1 VRKVDGPNPGPL
13 EGVTV
18 LDLSRVL
25 AGPWATQL
33 LGDYGAEVIKVE
45 RPGSGDDTRRWGPPY
60 VRDAE
65 GRDTTESAY
74 FLSANRNKRS
84 VAVDISTPE
93 GQSTIRRLAERSD
106 VLVENFR
113 PGGLARYGLDY
124 ESLRAVNPGLIYCSI
139 SGFGQT
145 GPNRDRPGYDIMIQ
159 GFGGLMSITGEPDG
173 EPMKV
178 GVAIADI
185 MCGMY
190 AATAILAA
198 LRHRDRTGE
207 GQHVDVSL
215 ADTQVAWLANQG
227 LNYLVS
233 GEDPPR
239 LGNGHPNIVPYQ
251 VFACADGHVIV
262 AVGNDAQFARFCG
275 CLGLE
280 ELARDERFA
289 TNPARV
295 ANRRTLVP
303 LIAARLASL
312 NRDDIIARL
321 EEAGVPCGP
330 VNRISDVFATE
341 QVRARGMRISMPH
354 PLAGGGTVDLIGNPV
369 KFSATPVSY
378 RRPPP
383 LCGEHT
389 GEVLEELSGRRGSGE
404 E

>member
-1 VRKVDGPNPGPL
+1 MRKADGSCLGPL
-13 EGVTV
+13 AGVRV

-33 LGDYGAEVIKVE
+33 LGDYGAEVVKVE
-45 RPGSGDDTRRWGPPY
+45 RPGTGDDTRRWGPPY
-60 VRDAE
+60 VKDAE

-84 VAVDISTPE
+84 VAVDISTEE
-93 GQSTIRRLAERSD
+93 GRKTIHRLARWAD

-113 PGGLARYGLDY
+113 PGGLARHGLDY
-124 ESLRAVNPGLIYCSI
+124 ESLKTVNPGLIYCSI

-145 GPNRDRPGYDIMIQ
+145 GPNREKPGYDLMIQ
-159 GFGGLMSITGEPDG
+159 GFGGLMSITGEPEG

-190 AATAILAA
+190 AVTAILAA
-198 LRHRDRTGE
+198 LHHRSRTGE
-207 GQHVDVSL
+207 GQHIDIAL

-233 GEDPPR
+233 GENPPR

-262 AVGNDAQFARFCG
+262 AVGNDAQFARFCA
-275 CLGLE
+275 CFGLE
-280 ELARDERFA
+280 ELAEDERFA

-295 ANRRTLVP
+295 ANRQTLVP
-303 LIAARLASL
+303 HIAVRLAGL
-312 NRDDIIARL
+312 NRDDILARL
-321 EEAGVPCGP
+321 EAAGVPCGP

-341 QVRARGMRISMPH
+341 QVRAREMKISMPH
-354 PLAGGGTVDLIGNPV
+354 QLAGSGTVDLIGNPV
-369 KFSATPVSY
+369 KFSSTPVTY

-389 GEVLEELSGRRGSGE
+389 DEVLREISGKEKTGE
-404 E
+404 D

>member
-1 VRKVDGPNPGPL
+1 MRKADGSSIGPL
-13 EGVTV
+13 QGVRV

-45 RPGSGDDTRRWGPPY
+45 RPGTGDDTRHWGPPC
-60 VRDAE
+60 VKDAH

-84 VAVDISTPE
+84 VAVDLSTPE
-93 GQSTIRRLAERSD
+93 GQHTIRRLAARAD

-113 PGGLARYGLDY
+113 PGALARYGLDH
-124 ESLRAVNPGLIYCSI
+124 ESLKTVNPGLIYCSI

-145 GPNRDRPGYDIMIQ
+145 GPNRDKPGYDLMIQ
-159 GFGGLMSITGEPDG
+159 GFGGLMSITGEPEG

-190 AATAILAA
+190 AVTAILAA

-207 GQHVDVSL
+207 GQHIDIAL

-233 GEDPPR
+233 GENPPR

-262 AVGNDAQFARFCG
+262 AVGNDAQFARFCA
-275 CLGLE
+275 CFGLE
-280 ELARDERFA
+280 ELARDKRFA

-295 ANRRTLVP
+295 ANRETLIP
-303 LIAARLASL
+303 LIANRLAKL
-312 NRDDIIARL
+312 PRDDIITRL
-321 EEAGVPCGP
+321 EKAGVPCGP

-341 QVRARGMRISMPH
+341 QVKAREMKISMPH
-354 PLAGGGTVDLIGNPV
+354 PLAGNGTVDLIGNPV
-369 KFSATPVSY
+369 KFSSTPVTY

-389 GEVLEELSGRRGSGE
+389 EEVLKEIFDDDGKR
-404 E
+404 

>member
-1 VRKVDGPNPGPL
+1 VRKADGSSIGPL
-13 EGVTV
+13 EGVRV

-33 LGDYGAEVIKVE
+33 LGDYGAEVVKVE
-45 RPGSGDDTRRWGPPY
+45 RPGGGDDTRRWGPPY
-60 VRDAE
+60 VKDAQ
-65 GRDTTESAY
+65 GSDTTESAY

-84 VAVDISTPE
+84 VAVDISTE
-93 GQSTIRRLAERSD
+93 KGRETIRRLARWAD

-113 PGGLARYGLDY
+113 PGGLARHGLDY
-124 ESLRAVNPGLIYCSI
+124 ESLKAVNPQLIYCSI

-190 AATAILAA
+190 AVTAILAA

-207 GQHVDVSL
+207 GQHIDISL

-262 AVGNDAQFARFCG
+262 AVGNDTQFARFCA
-275 CLGLE
+275 CLGME

-295 ANRRTLVP
+295 ANRKTLVP
-303 LIAARLASL
+303 LIADRLAAL
-312 NRDDIIARL
+312 GRDDIIARL

-341 QVRARGMRISMPH
+341 QVRARGMKISMPH
-354 PLAGGGTVDLIGNPV
+354 PLAGSGTVDLIGNPV

-389 GEVLEELSGRRGSGE
+389 GEILREIPDDDDVGE
-404 E
+404 N